1 MRSRD
6 LSQTE
11 TQKVLFD
18 RVSYR
23 CSKAVTN
30 TYSTS
35 FSLAIKFLHKD
46 FIDPIHGIYGFV
58 RLSDEIV
65 DSFHDFPKRELL
77 ERFKQQTYQA
87 IEEGIS
93 LNPIL
98 NSFQFVVNE
107 FGIER
112 TLIDRFLASMEMD
125 LHKEDYTQSQ
135 YEEYILGSAEVVGL
149 MCLKVFTEGNKEMYD
164 ALTPSAMKLGS
175 AFQKINFLRD
185 LHADYNKLGRSYFP
199 GIDVT
204 RLDDETKRKIEADI
218 QADFDEG
225 YKGILKLPKKARFGV
240 YLAFIYYTALFKKI
254 ANTPSA
260 RILQERISISKPRKA
275 SLLFGSYV
283 RHSFNLI

>member
-1 MRSRD
+1 MN
-6 LSQTE
+6 QTDN
-11 TQKVLFD
+11 QKVLFD

-23 CSKAVTN
+23 CSKSVTN

-35 FSLAIKFLHKD
+35 FSLAIKFLHND
-46 FIDPIHGIYGFV
+46 FADPIHGIYGFV
-58 RLSDEIV
+58 RLADEIV
-65 DSFHDFPKRELL
+65 DSFHSYSKSELL
-77 ERFKQQTYQA
+77 IRFRSETYQA

-98 NSFQFVVNE
+98 NSFQFVVKE

-112 TLIDRFLASMEMD
+112 ELIDRFLASMEMD
-125 LHKEDYTQSQ
+125 LHKEDYTQAQ

-149 MCLKVFTEGNKEMYD
+149 MCLKVFTEGNVEMYE
-164 ALTPSAMKLGS
+164 ALKPSAMKLGS

-185 LHADYNKLGRSYFP
+185 LNADYNNLGRSYFP
-199 GIDVT
+199 GIDVS
-204 RLDDETKRKIEADI
+204 RLDDDTKRKIEADI

-254 ANTPSA
+254 SNTPSA
-260 RILQERISISKPRKA
+260 KIMQERISISKPRKA

-283 RHSFNLI
+283 RHSFNLL